1 MRPTVNNVLNFLH
14 TLYAQDLSYSTINT
28 ARSALSA
35 CLLDTTFSGTNYT
48 ITNHPLLIR
57 YMKGVFN
64 SRKPTPKYS
73 ETWDVNIVLNYL
85 AKLFPLDNLSLKDHS
100 FKLVMLLA
108 LTSGQRCQTLTYLD
122 IQSMKET
129 PDYYVF
135 QLTEHIKQNRP
146 GNVFSTFHVG
156 KYHQEELCVYHTL
169 KSYLYRTAPLRG
181 GTSTRLL
188 ISYVKPHGAVTTN
201 TLSRWI
207 KQVLTSSGIDTSIF
221 KAHSTRS
228 ASVSKVSNF
237 LPVDVILK
245 HVGWSS
251 DCVFRKHY
259 NKPIVDNPR
268 ANGAKRR
275 SGRKPGARVTNSA
288 LAFTYIRIMRCYI
301 AQWHSGIKIKSR
313 PIRHFLCHGRW

>member
-1 MRPTVNNVLNFLH
+1 
-14 TLYAQDLSYSTINT
+14 
-28 ARSALSA
+28 
-35 CLLDTTFSGTNYT
+35 
-48 ITNHPLLIR
+48 
-57 YMKGVFN
+57 MKGVFN

-221 KAHSTRS
+221 KARSTQS

-259 NKPIVDNPR
+259 NKPIVDNNMFQN
-268 ANGAKRR
+268 AM
-275 SGRKPGARVTNSA
+275 
-288 LAFTYIRIMRCYI
+288 L
-301 AQWHSGIKIKSR
+301 Q
-313 PIRHFLCHGRW
+313 

>member
-1 MRPTVNNVLNFLH
+1 MIKYRIIFSKPSIDLFASRINHQLYTTYLTKWAELCIPRKIDSMRPTVNNVLNFLH

-64 SRKPTPKYS
+64 SRKPTPNYS

-122 IQSMKET
+122 ILSMKET

-259 NKPIVDNPR
+259 NKPIVDNNMFQN
-268 ANGAKRR
+268 A
-275 SGRKPGARVTNSA
+275 V
-288 LAFTYIRIMRCYI
+288 L
-301 AQWHSGIKIKSR
+301 Q
-313 PIRHFLCHGRW
+313 

>member
-1 MRPTVNNVLNFLH
+1 
-14 TLYAQDLSYSTINT
+14 
-28 ARSALSA
+28 
-35 CLLDTTFSGTNYT
+35 
-48 ITNHPLLIR
+48 
-57 YMKGVFN
+57 
-64 SRKPTPKYS
+64 
-73 ETWDVNIVLNYL
+73 
-85 AKLFPLDNLSLKDHS
+85 
-100 FKLVMLLA
+100 MLLA

-129 PDYYVF
+129 PEYYVF

-259 NKPIVDNPR
+259 NKLIVDNNMFQN
-268 ANGAKRR
+268 A
-275 SGRKPGARVTNSA
+275 V
-288 LAFTYIRIMRCYI
+288 L
-301 AQWHSGIKIKSR
+301 Q
-313 PIRHFLCHGRW
+313 